1 MARQSKSST
10 VVEAIVEQE
19 PITLESTIANEAE
32 VEAEVITDNS
42 EVKVFSPVWI
52 WRIDER
58 VTEFG

>member
-19 PITLESTIANEAE
+19 PITLESTIATK
-32 VEAEVITDNS
+32 AEVITDNS
-42 EVKVFSPVWI
+42 EVKVFSPVWK